1 LLRDTPD
8 TAHHCRR
15 NIDNRARSADDQAIM
30 PIYTCTTT
38 ESTLAGPIKAAL
50 ARQIATIHSE
60 INHVP
65 STSVNVVFHELAADN
80 VYTDGAPASPVLVS
94 GWIREGQ
101 AWIAGS

>member
-1 LLRDTPD
+1 M
-8 TAHHCRR
+8 RR
-15 NIDNRARSADDQAIM
+15 IIVGENIDNRARSAADQAIM
-30 PIYTCTTT
+30 PIYTCATT

-50 ARQIATIHSE
+50 ARQIASIHSE

-65 STSVNVVFHELAADN
+65 STYVNVVFHELAADD

-94 GWIREGQ
+94 WRVLPEPGQEQ